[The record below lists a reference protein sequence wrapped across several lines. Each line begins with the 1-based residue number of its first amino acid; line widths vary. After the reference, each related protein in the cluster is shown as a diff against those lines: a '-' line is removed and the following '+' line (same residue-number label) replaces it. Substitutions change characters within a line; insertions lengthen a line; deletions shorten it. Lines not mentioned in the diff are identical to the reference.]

1 MEQLD
6 RQINRRLPPTPLLA
20 LLKGTQNGCYGYASC
35 SSYACASATI
45 LALLMHVQIELLPCY
60 WLNFGARARWLAA
73 APLAFYFC
81 MCTLICCYA
90 SCSSFAWQ
98 GDLPSTLLALLV
110 HGHTDLLLRHL
121 SFLKELCENVPI
133 IVPLSS
139 AVGRNLPEELLKN
152 LLETPR
158 SGQFSKVHGQQFG
171 EFSSIKTQ
179 DSILTCENHKTTT
192 LRQRQGNLDPQ
203 GCP

>member
-1 MEQLD
+1 MCV
-6 RQINRRLPPTPLLA
+6 
-20 LLKGTQNGCYGYASC
+20 CYDTR
-35 SSYACASATI
+35 SSYARANRVA
-45 LALLMHVQIELLPCY
+45 ALLLAQLLV
-60 WLNFGARARWLAA
+60 RARWLAA
-73 APLAFYFC
+73 APFAFYFC
-81 MCTLICCYA
+81 MCALICCYA

-139 AVGRNLPEELLKN
+139 AVGRNLPAGLLKN

-158 SGQFSKVHGQQFG
+158 SGQFSKVHG
-171 EFSSIKTQ
+171 
-179 DSILTCENHKTTT
+179 
-192 LRQRQGNLDPQ
+192 
-203 GCP
+203 